1 MAGKVILQSL
11 AVHNQRSAEGCVEDQ
26 RELYVFASPE
36 MEELLADNRTD
47 LVELLQQEGV
57 AVRRGSAPDP
67 AADPTAGSKE
77 PTTVIL
83 ASAAVVA
90 AITPLII
97 KVVERLTRK
106 TALVVEKVPV
116 ALLDGN
122 GQVVHDSSG
131 KPIYRWVDRARVLTE
146 QEQSP
151 EERSVTIQ
159 GPLGIAI
166 GIKQSPKDTNPQPL
180 GPR

>member
-1 MAGKVILQSL
+1 M
-11 AVHNQRSAEGCVEDQ
+11 EDQ
-26 RELYVFASPE
+26 HELFIFASPE
-36 MEELLADNRTD
+36 VEELLADSRTN

-57 AVRRGSAPDP
+57 VVQRGAAPDP
-67 AADPTAGSKE
+67 AADRSAGTKE

-90 AITPLII
+90 AITPLLI

-116 ALLDGN
+116 ALLDRN
-122 GQVVHDSSG
+122 GEVVRDSSG
-131 KPIYRWVDRARVLTE
+131 KPICRWMDRTRIVTE
-146 QEQSP
+146 QDQSP

-166 GIKQSPKDTNPQPL
+166 GIKQTPKAITPL
-180 GPR
+180 PPAPG

>member
-1 MAGKVILQSL
+1 M
-11 AVHNQRSAEGCVEDQ
+11 EDQ
-26 RELYVFASPE
+26 RELFVFASPE
-36 MEELLADNRTD
+36 VAELLADNSTN

-67 AADPTAGSKE
+67 AADPSAGSKE
-77 PTTVIL
+77 PATVIL

-90 AITPLII
+90 AITPLIV

-122 GQVVHDSSG
+122 GQVVRDPSG
-131 KPIYRWVDRARVLTE
+131 RPIYWWADRSRIAAE

-166 GIKQSPKDTNPQPL
+166 GIKQSPKAATPL
-180 GPR
+180 PPGPG